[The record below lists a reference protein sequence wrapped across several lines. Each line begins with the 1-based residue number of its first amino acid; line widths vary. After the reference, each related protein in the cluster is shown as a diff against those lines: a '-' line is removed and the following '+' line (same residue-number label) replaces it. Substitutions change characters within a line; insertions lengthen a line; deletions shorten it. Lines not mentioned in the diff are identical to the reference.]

1 MEPLK
6 HPIAKS
12 MIYIFL
18 IPSRLLILLII
29 IKVSSLLIVLA
40 TGLKGMMSISFI
52 SHCYIYELLWESH
65 IS

>member
-18 IPSRLLILLII
+18 IPSRLLII